1 MRNSACSAQS
11 WQGAPLHLNLI
22 MTAARWAFLAVLTLL
37 VGLLFAQQQ
46 FRLPAMGLFGNAL
59 NNTLHVPWFA
69 LVTLLLWRLIGPKP
83 AIVLAVAFVI
93 AGLSELVQLTTERQP
108 SWYDWFLDLV
118 AASCTVGVLSVSGV
132 SRWGHRSLIAGWLL
146 LAVAAAL
153 AQPVWVASGRF
164 YQAAIW
170 PALIDTS
177 DPRGSIYAV
186 PNTQTELINSET
198 RWRDG
203 PPRALRVQLTDRPW
217 PGIHLKT
224 LRRSWRDFDELVVDV
239 FIEPPGIRRFYLATR
254 VVGSGGTAA
263 WQEFDLTAGSHRL
276 VVAVQKLAPDG
287 VRVSDVLVYGHQ
299 DDVGGSFL
307 LGRAFLRA
315 KD

>member
-1 MRNSACSAQS
+1 M
-11 WQGAPLHLNLI
+11 HLNPI
-22 MTAARWAFLAVLTLL
+22 MTAARWAFLAVLTFL

-46 FRLPAMGLFGNAL
+46 LRLPAMGLFGNAL

-83 AIVLAVAFVI
+83 TVVLAVAFVI

-132 SRWGHRSLIAGWLL
+132 GRAGHRLLIAGWLS
-146 LAVAAAL
+146 LAVVAAL
-153 AQPVWVASGRF
+153 AQPAWVASGRF
-164 YQAAIW
+164 YQASIW

-186 PNTQTELINSET
+186 PNTETELVNSDVP
-198 RWRDG
+198 WQDG
-203 PPRALRVQLTDRPW
+203 PARALRVQLTDRPW

-239 FIEPPGIRRFYLATR
+239 FVEAPGIERFYIASR
-254 VVGSGGTAA
+254 IVGSGGTAA
-263 WQEFDLTAGSHRL
+263 WQEFALAAGPHRL
-276 VVAVQKLAPDG
+276 VVPVGKLAPDG
-287 VRVSDVLVYGHQ
+287 IRVSDVLIYGHQ
-299 DDVGGSFL
+299 DHAGGAFL
-307 LGRAFLRA
+307 LGRAFLR
-315 KD
+315 